1 MITVV
6 VSMITMISMVSVV
19 TMMSPI
25 IVMSPI
31 TMITV
36 VTMIS
41 MVSVV
46 SMISMVSHVSMM
58 SVEVRSV
65 LFHLLLEF
73 AAVFSN
79 FSFFEVIGMSFLEF
93 FPETGTVHAH
103 EFHGFET
110 SLTLSFRSLGNV
122 TSHHAFA

>member
-1 MITVV
+1 
-6 VSMITMISMVSVV
+6 MITMISMVSVV
-19 TMMSPI
+19 AMISMITVI
-25 IVMSPI
+25 SPI

-36 VTMIS
+36 VTM
-41 MVSVV
+41 
-46 SMISMVSHVSMM
+46 VSHVSML

-79 FSFFEVIGMSFLEF
+79 FSFFEVIGMSFLEV

-110 SLTLSFRSLGNV
+110 SLSFSFRSLGNV
-122 TSHHAFA
+122 TSHEVFAFVVSSF